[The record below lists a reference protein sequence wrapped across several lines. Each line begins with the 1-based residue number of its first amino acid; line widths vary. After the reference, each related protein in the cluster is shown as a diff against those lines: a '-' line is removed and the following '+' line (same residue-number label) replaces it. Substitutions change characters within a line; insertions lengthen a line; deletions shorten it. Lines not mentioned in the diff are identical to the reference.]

1 MTAGTEE
8 GHGRAGPG
16 EERTGGEK
24 KGDEEGC
31 GWWGRRGGGG
41 IGGVAAQ
48 PLLPERSLWLA
59 AGAAGSSGLQ
69 SAFARLSAAT
79 SGQFPSA
86 SASVLAVAAVA
97 ARSRRHHQRRAQSP
111 PPPRLSERRRRQI
124 FSPVL
129 ATGRGACRE
138 MQSQVWGAGGERRK
152 RPVSREEGPER
163 EREM

>member
-1 MTAGTEE
+1 MAG
-8 GHGRAGPG
+8 GRGSRVLGAPVGL
-16 EERTGGEK
+16 RTPLR
-24 KGDEEGC
+24 GDQWTVPLGLRLSP
-31 GWWGRRGGGG
+31 GRRCRRR
-41 IGGVAAQ
+41 
-48 PLLPERSLWLA
+48 PLPPPPPTPR
-59 AGAAGSSGLQ
+59 
-69 SAFARLSAAT
+69 T
-79 SGQFPSA
+79 K
-86 SASVLAVAAVA
+86 
-97 ARSRRHHQRRAQSP
+97 P